1 MVVPELPDIEGY
13 IAALRMCIVGCEI
26 ERLSVLNPFVLRSV
40 EPSIDAGEGKQVLD
54 LSRLGKRIVLHL
66 EGDLHLV
73 IHLMVAGRLR
83 WLEVGKKPPARISL
97 LAMRFEH
104 GMLVLTEAG
113 SKRQASIY
121 VVGSRKALAAH
132 DPGGIEPL
140 ACSLDEFAAAL
151 RRENR
156 TIKRALTSPRL
167 IAGIGNAFS
176 DEILHAAGMSP
187 LRLTHKMADDEIERL
202 LASTRAVLSHWTQV
216 LSERYVKKFP
226 GPGEVTAFRKEFAA
240 HGKFDQA
247 CPACSGTIQRIRYAD
262 NETNYCPTCQT
273 GGKLLADRS
282 MSRLLKG
289 DWGKEID

>member
-1 MVVPELPDIEGY
+1 MPELPDIEAY
-13 IAALRMCIVGCEI
+13 IAALRPRIVDRTI
-26 ERLSVLNPFVLRSV
+26 ERLTVLNPFVLRSV
-40 EPSIDAGEGKQVLD
+40 DPPIDAAEGKRIGE

-104 GMLVLTEAG
+104 GTLVLTEAG
-113 SKRQASIY
+113 SKRHASIH
-121 VVGSRKALAAH
+121 VVGSREGLAEH

-140 ACSLDEFAAAL
+140 ACTFDEFAAAL
-151 RRENR
+151 RKGNH

-202 LASTRAVLSHWTQV
+202 FESTRAILSHWTQV

-289 DWGKEID
+289 DWGKELD